1 MIPLFAFLILWL
13 ILVGVY
19 VVLALITM
27 MQMLR
32 FGISSPSAIFLTI
45 FYLII
50 AIFIL
55 GGTALY
61 LFTVDWSIAFDLGP
75 SLIPSFLAS

>member
-1 MIPLFAFLILWL
+1 VPF
-13 ILVGVY
+13 
-19 VVLALITM
+19 
-27 MQMLR
+27 
-32 FGISSPSAIFLTI
+32 FLTI

>member
-32 FGISSPSAIFLTI
+32 FGISSPSAIFFNDFLSHHRN
-45 FYLII
+45 FYPWRNCSLS
-50 AIFIL
+50 
-55 GGTALY
+55 LY
-61 LFTVDWSIAFDLGP
+61 G
-75 SLIPSFLAS
+75 